1 MLKQYRWRRG
11 GQALCLIMKTT
22 TTSFLII
29 FLVVLD
35 QISKILISSYLSLGE
50 SLNLLPFLNF
60 TLIHNSGIAF
70 SFFDDGGN
78 ISRWLLV
85 VVVSGIL
92 AYLLF
97 LMYKITSKNRLE
109 LMSFILIISGGL
121 GNLVDRV
128 FLGYVVDFVHVFY
141 QDYSF
146 YVFNMADSYI
156 TVGIILYLSYFF
168 FIERTEKT

>member
-22 TTSFLII
+22 TTSLLII

-70 SFFDDGGN
+70 SFFDEGGN

-168 FIERTEKT
+168 FIERAEET

>member
-1 MLKQYRWRRG
+1 
-11 GQALCLIMKTT
+11 MKTT

-85 VVVSGIL
+85 VAVSGIL

-168 FIERTEKT
+168 

>member
-85 VVVSGIL
+85 VAVSGIL

-128 FLGYVVDFVHVFY
+128 FLGYVVDFVLFHIGQWHFPA
-141 QDYSF
+141 
-146 YVFNMADSYI
+146 FNVADSCI
-156 TVGIILYLSYFF
+156 TIGLILFL
-168 FIERTEKT
+168 IETYRSSKQI

>member
-1 MLKQYRWRRG
+1 
-11 GQALCLIMKTT
+11 MKTT

-85 VVVSGIL
+85 VAVSGIL

-168 FIERTEKT
+168 FIERAEET

>member
-85 VVVSGIL
+85 VAVSGIL

-168 FIERTEKT
+168 FIERAEET

>member
-1 MLKQYRWRRG
+1 
-11 GQALCLIMKTT
+11 MKTT
-22 TTSFLII
+22 TTSLLII

-35 QISKILISSYLSLGE
+35 QISKVLISSNLALGE

-85 VVVSGIL
+85 VAVSGIL

>member
-11 GQALCLIMKTT
+11 GQALCLIMKKT
-22 TTSFLII
+22 TTSLLII

-85 VVVSGIL
+85 VAVSGIL

>member
-1 MLKQYRWRRG
+1 
-11 GQALCLIMKTT
+11 MKSTKI
-22 TTSFLII
+22 SSLII
-29 FLVVLD
+29 LLIVLD
-35 QISKILISSYLSLGE
+35 QISKVLISSNLALGE

-60 TLIHNSGIAF
+60 TLIHNTGIAF
-70 SFFDDGGN
+70 SLFDEGGN

-85 VVVSGIL
+85 TVISAIV

-97 LMYKITSKNRLE
+97 LMYEKTPKNRLE
-109 LMSFILIISGGL
+109 LMSLILIISGGL

-146 YVFNMADSYI
+146 YVFNLADTYI

-168 FIERTEKT
+168 FIERAEKT

>member
-85 VVVSGIL
+85 VAVSGIL

-146 YVFNMADSYI
+146 YVFNMAGSYI

-168 FIERTEKT
+168 FIERAEET

>member
-85 VVVSGIL
+85 VAVSGIL

-168 FIERTEKT
+168 FIERTEET

>member
-70 SFFDDGGN
+70 SFFDEGGN

-85 VVVSGIL
+85 VAVSGIL

>member
-1 MLKQYRWRRG
+1 
-11 GQALCLIMKTT
+11 MKSTT
-22 TTSFLII
+22 ISLLII

-35 QISKILISSYLSLGE
+35 QISKVLISSNLALGE
-50 SLNLLPFLNF
+50 SLNILSFLNF
-60 TLIHNSGIAF
+60 TLIHNTGIAF
-70 SFFDDGGN
+70 SFFDEGGN

-85 VVVSGIL
+85 ITVSCIL

-97 LMYKITSKNRLE
+97 LMYKKTPKNRLE
-109 LMSFILIISGGL
+109 LMSLILIISGGL
-121 GNLVDRV
+121 GNLVDRA

-141 QDYSF
+141 KDYSF

-168 FIERTEKT
+168 FIERAEKT

>member
-78 ISRWLLV
+78 ISRWVLV
-85 VVVSGIL
+85 VAVSGIF

>member
-1 MLKQYRWRRG
+1 
-11 GQALCLIMKTT
+11 MKSTT
-22 TTSFLII
+22 ISLLII
-29 FLVVLD
+29 LLVVLD
-35 QISKILISSYLSLGE
+35 QISKVLISSNLALGE

-70 SFFDDGGN
+70 SFFDEGGN

-85 VVVSGIL
+85 TVVSAIL
-92 AYLLF
+92 GYLLF
-97 LMYKITSKNRLE
+97 LMYKKTPKNRLE
-109 LMSFILIISGGL
+109 LMPLILIISGGL

-156 TVGIILYLSYFF
+156 TVGIILYLGYYF
-168 FIERTEKT
+168 FIERAEET

>member
-1 MLKQYRWRRG
+1 
-11 GQALCLIMKTT
+11 MKTT
-22 TTSFLII
+22 TTSLLII

-85 VVVSGIL
+85 VAVSGIL

-97 LMYKITSKNRLE
+97 LMYKITSRNRLE

>member
-85 VVVSGIL
+85 VAVSGIL

-168 FIERTEKT
+168 FIERTEKS

>member
-1 MLKQYRWRRG
+1 
-11 GQALCLIMKTT
+11 MKTT
-22 TTSFLII
+22 TTSLLII

-35 QISKILISSYLSLGE
+35 QFSKILISSYLSLGE

-60 TLIHNSGIAF
+60 TMIHNTGIAF
-70 SFFDDGGN
+70 SIFGGCGL

-85 VVVSGIL
+85 AAVSGIL

-97 LMYKITSKNRLE
+97 QMYKKTPKHQLE
-109 LMSFILIISGGL
+109 LISLIFIISGGL
-121 GNLVDRV
+121 GNLIDRV

-168 FIERTEKT
+168 FIERVKET

>member
-1 MLKQYRWRRG
+1 
-11 GQALCLIMKTT
+11 MKTT
-22 TTSFLII
+22 TTSLLII

-78 ISRWLLV
+78 ISRWVLV
-85 VVVSGIL
+85 VAVSGIL

-156 TVGIILYLSYFF
+156 TVGIVFYLSYYF
-168 FIERTEKT
+168 FIERIKT

>member
-1 MLKQYRWRRG
+1 
-11 GQALCLIMKTT
+11 MKTT
-22 TTSFLII
+22 SITLLII
-29 FLVVLD
+29 LLVVLD

-60 TLIHNSGIAF
+60 TLIHNAGIAF
-70 SFFDDGGN
+70 SIFDEGGY
-78 ISRWLLV
+78 IGRWFLV
-85 VVVSGIL
+85 IAISGIL

-97 LMYKITSKNRLE
+97 LIYKKTPEHKLE
-109 LMSFILIISGGL
+109 LLSLILIISGGL

-141 QDYSF
+141 QNYSF

-156 TVGIILYLSYFF
+156 TLGIVFYLSYYF
-168 FIERTEKT
+168 FIERTKT